1 MTTDRCQATINPYQS
16 SSGATGPVTQLID
29 AVLQLDVLP
38 QITPNDSVIM
48 ALKITNDSLGTVQVV
63 TGQPP
68 INTQSIYTNVLV
80 QDGETIVL
88 GGVFN
93 GTKTKNTNEIPFL
106 ADLPGVGFLF
116 KNSADVNNNLELLIF
131 ITPKIMKDST
141 EIN

>member
-1 MTTDRCQATINPYQS
+1 
-16 SSGATGPVTQLID
+16 
-29 AVLQLDVLP
+29 
-38 QITPNDSVIM
+38 
-48 ALKITNDSLGTVQVV
+48 
-63 TGQPP
+63 
-68 INTQSIYTNVLV
+68 V